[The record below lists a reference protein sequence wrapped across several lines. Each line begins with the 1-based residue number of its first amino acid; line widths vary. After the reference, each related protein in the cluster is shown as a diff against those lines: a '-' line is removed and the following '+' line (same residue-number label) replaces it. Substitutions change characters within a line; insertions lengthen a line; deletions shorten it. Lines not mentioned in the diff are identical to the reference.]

1 MKFLH
6 MLGRAALGLPFIV
19 LGYGAAKAPG
29 GRVKAAEKLGLPR
42 ADLVV
47 RANGAA
53 MVAGGAALAVGVLPR
68 AAAVG
73 LVASLVPTTLAG
85 HPFWEEDD
93 PVQRN
98 AQKIQFMK
106 NVGLAG
112 ALLAY
117 ASRDGR

>member
-1 MKFLH
+1 MKVLH
-6 MLGRAALGLPFIV
+6 VLGRAALGLPFIV
-19 LGYGAAKAPG
+19 LGYGSARGAG
-29 GRVKAAEKLGLPR
+29 DRAEPAEQLGLPGP
-42 ADLVV
+42 DLVV

-53 MVAGGAALAVGVLPR
+53 MVGGGAALAVGVLPR

-73 LVASLVPTTLAG
+73 LVACLVPTTLAG
-85 HPFWEEDD
+85 HPFWETDD
-93 PVQRN
+93 PAQRH

>member
-1 MKFLH
+1 MKVLH
-6 MLGRAALGLPFIV
+6 VLGRAALGLPFIV
-19 LGYGAAKAPG
+19 LGYGSAKEPG

-42 ADLVV
+42 PDLVV

-85 HPFWEEDD
+85 HPFWETDD
-93 PVQRN
+93 PAQRN